1 MNTLPEMMLAGI
13 RNPVAALDSSNR
25 FLFAN
30 PAAEEFFRSSAAT
43 LKEYSV
49 NDFFDGVILTMLE
62 RARLSGNSVSDQ
74 GIDVNSPRL
83 GLKRINIQVSPLQ
96 DTNNTLVLV
105 IQERQLAERLR
116 GQQQFRGAAR
126 SMALLSALLAHEI
139 KNPLAGIRGAA
150 ELIADDPGGDIGPMT
165 GLIMSEADRIAS
177 LLTRVETLVGD
188 RPPELGSVNIHE
200 VLNHCIQ
207 LAENSFGRGCNLIT
221 AFDPSLPPALG
232 DRDLLI
238 QCFINLLKNACEAS
252 DYKQNIKI
260 KSSFNRGA
268 RFAGGSAGAACPL
281 VVEIIDQGEGIP
293 DNLRDH
299 IFDPFITG
307 KSNGTG
313 LGLALVASTV
323 ASHGGTIDVES
334 RPGLTSFRVG
344 LPVSEEAA

>member
-116 GQQQFRGAAR
+116 GQQQFRG
-126 SMALLSALLAHEI
+126 
-139 KNPLAGIRGAA
+139 GGA
-150 ELIADDPGGDIGPMT
+150 
-165 GLIMSEADRIAS
+165 
-177 LLTRVETLVGD
+177 V
-188 RPPELGSVNIHE
+188 
-200 VLNHCIQ
+200 
-207 LAENSFGRGCNLIT
+207 
-221 AFDPSLPPALG
+221 
-232 DRDLLI
+232 
-238 QCFINLLKNACEAS
+238 
-252 DYKQNIKI
+252 
-260 KSSFNRGA
+260 
-268 RFAGGSAGAACPL
+268 
-281 VVEIIDQGEGIP
+281 
-293 DNLRDH
+293 
-299 IFDPFITG
+299 
-307 KSNGTG
+307 
-313 LGLALVASTV
+313 
-323 ASHGGTIDVES
+323 HGGAIRAP
-334 RPGLTSFRVG
+334 RP
-344 LPVSEEAA
+344 